1 MILLARRLGAQALPT
16 ALDDRVVR
24 VSALA
29 ALHVVGAFVLTLL
42 GPLWLLLL
50 APLLLGV
57 PHVAA
62 DLRHL
67 VLRPP
72 RPLPRGL
79 LGAIAVPFVA
89 MTALRIATLAGLG
102 SFTTLELLLGATSV
116 GVAVIWARGRWRI
129 QLAIG
134 AGVLAFLVPAL
145 LAPRQAALVI
155 GHAHNL
161 VALGLWVWWMGPHRL
176 GPWLVV
182 ALTTALTSALL
193 LGIADPLVLAT
204 AGERSAGGLDFA
216 GLIQTLAPDLPA
228 PFDLRVVL
236 TFALLQAVHYSL
248 WIWCIPLSPAFTPE
262 AAALSRRARW
272 RRWVRD
278 LGPALALVVVL
289 GALALPLAG
298 FFAPAEARG
307 AYLSLVLFHGWLE
320 LAIAAHLLALPL
332 ASR

>member
-1 MILLARRLGAQALPT
+1 MILLARRLGAHALRRPIT
-16 ALDDRVVR
+16 LDDRVVR

-29 ALHVVGAFVLTLL
+29 ALHVIGAFVLTVL

-72 RPLPRGL
+72 RPLPKGL
-79 LGAIAVPFVA
+79 LGAVALPFAA
-89 MTALRIATLAGLG
+89 MTGLRIATLAGLG
-102 SFTTLELLLGATSV
+102 SFTTLELLLGAGSV
-116 GVAVIWARGRWRI
+116 GVAAFWARGRWRI
-129 QLAIG
+129 QLVIG
-134 AGVLAFLVPAL
+134 AGVLGFLVPAL

-161 VALGLWVWWMGPHRL
+161 VALGLWVWWMGPHRR

-182 ALTTALTSALL
+182 ALTATLTLALM

-204 AGERSAGGLDFA
+204 AGESSAGGLDFS
-216 GLIQTLAPDLPA
+216 GLTQTLAPDLPA
-228 PFDLRVVL
+228 PFDLRIVL

-248 WIWCIPLSPAFTPE
+248 WIWCIPLSPTFSPIPR
-262 AAALSRRARW
+262 SSKARW
-272 RRWVRD
+272 RRWLQD
-278 LGPALALVVVL
+278 LGPVMALVVVL

-298 FFAPAEARG
+298 LFAPAEARG
-307 AYLSLVLFHGWLE
+307 AYLSFVLFHGWLE